1 MGWRNRLRDLIVAGG
16 ALAIGGCSSPLPG
29 GGGMGGSLALPCG
42 NANPDPCICGRPDAN
57 AIAAMQC
64 DQKRS
69 CEADGGTWTPSYSI
83 VDGAQIEPHCDTPD
97 GGVD

>member
-1 MGWRNRLRDLIVAGG
+1 MAWRNRLRDLILAGG
-16 ALAIGGCSSPLPG
+16 ALAVGGCSSSLPNG
-29 GGGMGGSLALPCG
+29 GGTAGSLALPCG

-64 DQKRS
+64 DQKLA
-69 CEADGGTWTPSYSI
+69 CQADGGTWSPWYSS
-83 VDGAQIEPHCDTPD
+83 VDGAQIEPHCDAPD